1 MKIPTYRPGNV
12 GGTTQLPGV
21 SFSGRKSVT
30 AAAQAE
36 LNKVKP
42 LLTGLDAVNQF
53 AIERNKMLLNTEY
66 NESLL
71 GAKSSLQSVY
81 SSLLK
86 DTDIKNVM
94 DGENKWQRATTDVK
108 NRLMDNIQSRSARN
122 KFSIAFDNYAF
133 DLGFDLRGKID
144 TKIID
149 REKAAFNT
157 KLIQTD
163 NELSNVNGDTN
174 TYDERMIEIDSDLKN
189 SEGRYNTKD
198 SEQKINNLKSDIA
211 KNVAQEFVLNDLSK
225 ALEVNNTIKDIIR
238 FNNGEIT
245 EEQIIKPE
253 GNTEYLLHVL
263 KNVPNEQ
270 LLFSIAEKTLK
281 NAENEFDLKEKANK
295 NFENTRKKDLKKAEN
310 YMLTFP
316 DDGMLEVAD
325 FGLMGLHVTN
335 KEKLDLFFNGKING
349 RDAKKL
355 IEKKLRNEGFLT
367 ITMQKNLEEL
377 NKDNQDNYENT
388 FAENDVD
395 YELQNIRL
403 GIIQGTYTLSM
414 LLNDPDRYRNLSY
427 PTFNTLKKE
436 IIKQQ
441 DNNVK
446 YHAKQLKSLF
456 EADIISD
463 SPSNQKKI
471 TYNIYNRGMSAFEE
485 RIYDASEKLE
495 TFTSDELKNIS
506 KEIIQEIT
514 LEITG
519 QLGPQLLDVIKDRF
533 EDVGKFT
540 YTQDDLDNQIDPIQK
555 LQDQFSKMNQDDLT
569 QAQKT
574 IYYSGIEELKA
585 NFNVLFKALKLAFNS
600 SIPE

>member
-53 AIERNKMLLNTEY
+53 AIERNKMLSNTEY

-71 GAKSSLQSVY
+71 GAKSSLQTVY

-108 NRLMDNIQSRSARN
+108 NRLLDNIQSRSARN

-149 REKAAFNT
+149 REKAAFSQ

-198 SEQKINNLKSDIA
+198 AEQKINNLKSDIA

-281 NAENEFDLKEKANK
+281 NAENEFDLDEKVNK
-295 NFENTRKKDLKKAEN
+295 NFENKRKKDLKKAEN

-316 DDGMLEVAD
+316 NDGMLEVAD
-325 FGLMGLHVTN
+325 FGLMGLSVS
-335 KEKLDLFFNGKING
+335 KREQVEFFNNNGKING
-349 RDAKKL
+349 KNAKKL
-355 IEKKLRNEGFLT
+355 IEKKLRNMGLLT
-367 ITMQKNLEEL
+367 FTMQKNLEEL
-377 NKDNQDNYENT
+377 NKDNQGNYENT

-395 YELQNIRL
+395 HEIEKIRG
-403 GIIQGTYTLSM
+403 GIIQGTYTLDM
-414 LLNDPDRYRNLSY
+414 LLNDPDRYRNLTY
-427 PTFNTLKKE
+427 TTFNTLKKE

-485 RIYDASEKLE
+485 RIYNAREKLE

-533 EDVGKFT
+533 EDVGEFT
-540 YTQDDLDNQIDPIQK
+540 YTQDDLEKQIDPIQK
-555 LQDQFSKMNQDDLT
+555 FQDQFSKMTNLT

-574 IYYSGIEELKA
+574 LFYLGINELKA
-585 NFNVLFKALKLAFNS
+585 NFNVLFKAFEAGRKN
-600 SIPE
+600 E

>member
-53 AIERNKMLLNTEY
+53 AIERNKMLSNTEY

-71 GAKSSLQSVY
+71 GAKSSLQTVY

-108 NRLMDNIQSRSARN
+108 NRLLDNIQSRSARN

-149 REKAAFNT
+149 REKAAFSQ

-198 SEQKINNLKSDIA
+198 AEQKINNLKSDIA

-281 NAENEFDLKEKANK
+281 NAENEFDLDEKVNK
-295 NFENTRKKDLKKAEN
+295 NFENKRKKDLKKAEN

-316 DDGMLEVAD
+316 NDGMLEVAD
-325 FGLMGLHVTN
+325 FGLMGLSVS
-335 KEKLDLFFNGKING
+335 KREQVEFFNNNGKING
-349 RDAKKL
+349 KNAKKL
-355 IEKKLRNEGFLT
+355 IEKKLRNMGLLT
-367 ITMQKNLEEL
+367 FTMQKNLEEL
-377 NKDNQDNYENT
+377 NKDNQGNYENT

-395 YELQNIRL
+395 HEIEKIRG
-403 GIIQGTYTLSM
+403 GIIQGTYTLDM
-414 LLNDPDRYRNLSY
+414 LLNDPDRYRNLTY
-427 PTFNTLKKE
+427 TTFNTLKKE

-485 RIYDASEKLE
+485 RIYDAREKLE

-533 EDVGKFT
+533 EDVGEFT
-540 YTQDDLDNQIDPIQK
+540 YTQDDLEKQIDPIQK
-555 LQDQFSKMNQDDLT
+555 FQDQFSKMTNLT

-574 IYYSGIEELKA
+574 LFYLGINELKA
-585 NFNVLFKALKLAFNS
+585 NFNVLFKAFEAGRKN
-600 SIPE
+600 E